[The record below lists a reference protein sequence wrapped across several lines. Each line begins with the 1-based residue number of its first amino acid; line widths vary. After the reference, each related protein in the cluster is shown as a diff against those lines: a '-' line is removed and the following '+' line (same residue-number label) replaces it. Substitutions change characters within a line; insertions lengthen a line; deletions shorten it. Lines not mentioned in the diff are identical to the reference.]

1 MKALRILPLLLVL
14 GAMLGLTGCET
25 LDQRDQSL
33 LQQHHVSAPVYNR
46 MLHKEQLALPDITEL
61 SKRGLPEPFIL
72 NYLKSTYG
80 VYTLNSS
87 DVTQLARDGV
97 SKAIIDYLLSTPTLY
112 GPQRYPY
119 DYPGFGLGPYPY
131 YDYGPPPVVFVPYH
145 ASPHFR

>member
-1 MKALRILPLLLVL
+1 MKGLRILPWL
-14 GAMLGLTGCET
+14 LGLGLVFTLAGCET

-33 LQQHHVSAPVYNR
+33 LLQHHVSTPVYNR
-46 MLHKEQLALPDITEL
+46 MLHNEQLTLPDITEL

-72 NYLKSTYG
+72 NYLRSTYA

-87 DVTQLARDGV
+87 DVTRLAHDGV

-131 YDYGPPPVVFVPYH
+131 YDYGTPVVFVPYH
-145 ASPHFR
+145 AFPHFR